1 MVALPRISLG
11 KKNKRSFFDL
21 THDVNTTSDF
31 GFCQPTLVR
40 EFYKDCKVNLKT
52 REFVR
57 LGAMPCPTFGRI
69 EVKTHTSWVPVKET
83 FLAYD
88 YLQSQKSVTS
98 AFRTY
103 IPQCAD
109 YVTSNTILG
118 SIVEL
123 MCDTRS
129 YYSPGVNSF
138 DSSRFLGRFSV
149 WTQWLGFCPQTH
161 PLYSSHQPGDM
172 VDIVNDD
179 AIIGDAVL
187 SFRACSALFNL
198 VCGDKD
204 SIDFVTSPFFGNLR
218 TSAYFNRTSL
228 GLISTQSGKVNTTIN
243 KLWFLNFGTYN
254 PNRPDLPWDINN
266 SPYSGQGYGNEFMRS
281 HSQLYALSLFSDDF
295 LQSMSFDKPDFRLGS
310 FNVHAY
316 STIDSQNTF
325 DLKLYVNMHL
335 SRAGRRLYKVLTGC
349 RINFGTK
356 NKKIDMMRLLSY
368 YKCWFDKYN
377 PGRNLQWLDTNAF
390 GLIHSYYDYG
400 SVLDNV
406 INRLGSDYSRIPN
419 DLYPRYLAF
428 WFNFLVDLPQ
438 CCYVLKPDNM
448 TCATSSPLLEIDNN
462 SDSING
468 VRLYPSNVDSGFYN
482 NLAIDANSSYGG
494 ISEVNQSGGLGL
506 QLLNRIYHLVNKN
519 SVIGSKIDE
528 YLKAHNISN
537 GLPQS
542 NVLGDSDFMC
552 NIDDVFAT
560 AATSEANIGEYAG
573 KGLGSG
579 SSDVMSFECDSFG
592 YLVQL
597 VCVVPLGGY
606 VQGMRDCP
614 INRYDFYQSEFDS
627 LGMEPMSKSN
637 FLNRRFNIENFA
649 EDDVV
654 FGFRPRYFG
663 LKIENNLA
671 NGGFSLYSQQ
681 SQYLPY
687 CLDRIFSLDD
697 FDSTNQEDYLADEEL
712 RYIGRYERFGNY
724 DRIFYDTKGLTDNF
738 IIHMIQ
744 ELKMYAPWKPIS
756 ESYDTFDKDVDD
768 TSIDVEKA

>member
-1 MVALPRISLG
+1 MVALPRISIG
-11 KKNKRSFFDL
+11 KKNKRSYFDL
-21 THDVNTTSDF
+21 THDVNTTADF

-40 EFYKDCKVNLKT
+40 EFYKDCKINLKT
-52 REFVR
+52 KEFVR

-69 EVKTHTSWVPVKET
+69 EVKTHTAFVPVKET

-88 YLQSQKSVTS
+88 YLQAQKSVTS

-123 MCDTRS
+123 ICDTSS
-129 YYSPGVNSF
+129 YFTSGTNFF

-198 VCGDKD
+198 VCGVKD
-204 SIDFVTSPFFGNLR
+204 SLDFNTSPFYGKLR
-218 TSAYFNRTSL
+218 DVFKRTSL
-228 GLISTQSGKVNTTIN
+228 GLISTQSGNVNTSCN
-243 KLWFLNFGTYN
+243 YLWFLNFGTYN
-254 PNRPDLPWDINN
+254 PNRPMQPWDINN
-266 SPYSGQGYGNEFMRS
+266 SPYSGEGYGNRFMAS
-281 HSQLYALSLFSDDF
+281 YSQLFALSQYSDDF

-310 FNVHAY
+310 WQVNAY
-316 STIDSQNTF
+316 SSPDSQNTF
-325 DLKLYVNMHL
+325 ALTLYVNMHL

-368 YKCWFDKYN
+368 YKAWFDKYN

-406 INRLGSDYSRIPN
+406 INRVGADYNRIPN
-419 DLYPRYLAF
+419 DLYARYLAF

-448 TCATSSPLLEIDNN
+448 TCATPSPLLEVSNN
-462 SDSING
+462 DDSINSIKLPFQDG
-468 VRLYPSNVDSGFYN
+468 TSSEYAQPSVGDHNLYGYT
-482 NLAIDANSSYGG
+482 SSV
-494 ISEVNQSGGLGL
+494 SAAGGLGL

-528 YLKAHNISN
+528 YLKSHNISL

-542 NVLGDSDFMC
+542 NVLGDMDFMC
-552 NIDDVFAT
+552 GIDDVFST
-560 AATSEANIGEYAG
+560 AGTTETNLGEYAG

-579 SSDVMSFECDSFG
+579 SSDVMNFECESFG
-592 YLVQL
+592 YLIQML
-597 VCVVPLGGY
+597 SVVPLGGY

-614 INRYDFYQSEFDS
+614 IERYDFYQSEFDS

-637 FLNRRFNIENFA
+637 FLNRRFNIENFYD
-649 EDDVV
+649 DDVV

-681 SQYLPY
+681 TQFLPY

-697 FDSTNQEDYLADEEL
+697 FDNINQEDYVADEEL

-756 ESYDTFDKDVDD
+756 ESYDTYDKDVDD

>member
-1 MVALPRISLG
+1 MVALPRISIG
-11 KKNKRSFFDL
+11 KKNKRSSFDL
-21 THDVNTTSDF
+21 THDVNTTADF

-40 EFYKDCKVNLKT
+40 EFYKDCRINLKT
-52 REFVR
+52 KEFVR

-69 EVKTHTSWVPVKET
+69 EVKTHTAFVPVKET

-88 YLQSQKSVTS
+88 YLQTQKSVTS

-109 YVTSNTILG
+109 YVRANTILG

-123 MCDTRS
+123 MCDTSS
-129 YYSPGVNSF
+129 YFQNGIDKF
-138 DSSRFLGRFSV
+138 DSSRFFGRFSV
-149 WTQWLGFCPQTH
+149 WTQWIGFCPESH
-161 PLYSSHQPGDM
+161 PLFSSHKPGDM
-172 VDIVNDD
+172 VDLVNDD

-187 SFRACSALFNL
+187 SYRACSALFNL
-198 VCGDKD
+198 VCGDKA
-204 SIDFVTSPFFGNLR
+204 STNFVTSPFYGLLR
-218 TSAYFNRTSL
+218 TSAFFNRTSL
-228 GLISTQSGKVNTTIN
+228 GLISTQLGKVNTSCN
-243 KLWFLNFGTYN
+243 YLWFLNFGTYN
-254 PNRPDLPWDINN
+254 PNRPALPWDINN
-266 SPYSGQGYGNEFMRS
+266 SPYSGEGYGNSFMRS
-281 HSQLYALSLFSDDF
+281 YSHLFALSQYSDDF
-295 LQSMSFDKPDFRLGS
+295 LQTMSFDKPDFRLGS
-310 FNVHAY
+310 WDVNAY
-316 STIDSQNTF
+316 STPDSQNTF
-325 DLKLYVNMHL
+325 TLTLFVNMHL

-368 YKCWFDKYN
+368 YKAWFDKYN

-406 INRLGSDYSRIPN
+406 INRVGTDYSRIPS
-419 DLYPRYLAF
+419 DLYSRYLSF

-448 TCATSSPLLEIDNN
+448 TCATPTPLLEVSENA
-462 SDSING
+462 DSINSIKLPFQTG
-468 VRLYPSNVDSGFYN
+468 TAGDYAQPSVGDHN
-482 NLAIDANSSYGG
+482 IYGYTG
-494 ISEVNQSGGLGL
+494 AVSAAGGLGL

-528 YLKAHNISN
+528 YLKSHNIST

-552 NIDDVFAT
+552 NIDDVYAT
-560 AATSEANIGEYAG
+560 AGTSETNLAEYAG
-573 KGLGSG
+573 KGIGSG
-579 SSDVMSFECDSFG
+579 SSEVMNFECESFG
-592 YLVQL
+592 YLIQL
-597 VCVVPLGGY
+597 VSVVPLGGY

-614 INRYDFYQSEFDS
+614 INRYDFYQAEFDS

-637 FLNRRFNIENFA
+637 FLNRRYNVENFA
-649 EDDVV
+649 DDDVV

-681 SQYLPY
+681 TQYLPY

-697 FDSTNQEDYLADEEL
+697 FDNINQEDYVADEEL

-756 ESYDTFDKDVDD
+756 ESYDTYDKDVDD

>member
-1 MVALPRISLG
+1 MVALPRILIG
-11 KKNKRSFFDL
+11 KKNKRSYFDL
-21 THDVNTTSDF
+21 THDVNTTADF

-40 EFYKDCKVNLKT
+40 EFYKDCKINLKT
-52 REFVR
+52 KEFVR

-69 EVKTHTSWVPVKET
+69 EVKTHTAFVPVKET

-109 YVTSNTILG
+109 YVTANTILG

-123 MCDTRS
+123 MCDTAS
-129 YYSPGVNSF
+129 YFRNGTNYFN
-138 DSSRFLGRFSV
+138 SSRFLGRFSV

-198 VCGDKD
+198 VCGNKD
-204 SIDFVTSPFFGNLR
+204 SLDFNSSPFYGKLR
-218 TSAYFNRTSL
+218 DVFKRTSL
-228 GLISTQSGKVNTTIN
+228 GLISTDSGTVNTSCN
-243 KLWFLNFGTYN
+243 YLWFLNFGTYN
-254 PNRPDLPWDINN
+254 PNRPALPWDINN
-266 SPYSGQGYGNEFMRS
+266 SPYSGEGYGNRFMRS
-281 HSQLYALSLFSDDF
+281 YGQLLALSQYSDDF

-310 FNVHAY
+310 WKVNAY
-316 STIDSQNTF
+316 STLDSQNSFELT
-325 DLKLYVNMHL
+325 LYVNMHL

-368 YKCWFDKYN
+368 YKAWFDKYN

-406 INRLGSDYSRIPN
+406 INRVGVDYNRIPN
-419 DLYPRYLAF
+419 DVYSRYLAF

-448 TCATSSPLLEIDNN
+448 TCATSSPLLEVPNID
-462 SDSING
+462 DSINSIK
-468 VRLYPSNVDSGFYN
+468 LPFQSG
-482 NLAIDANSSYGG
+482 IDGNYANASLGDHNIYGYTG
-494 ISEVNQSGGLGL
+494 SVSPAGGLGL

-528 YLKAHNISN
+528 YLKSHNISS

-542 NVLGDSDFMC
+542 NVLGDMDFMC
-552 NIDDVFAT
+552 NIDDVFST
-560 AATSEANIGEYAG
+560 AGTTEANLGEYAG

-579 SSDVMSFECDSFG
+579 SSDVMNFECESFG
-592 YLVQL
+592 YLIQML
-597 VCVVPLGGY
+597 SVVPLGGY

-614 INRYDFYQSEFDS
+614 IERYDFYQSEFDS

-649 EDDVV
+649 DDDVV

-681 SQYLPY
+681 TQFLPY

-697 FDSTNQEDYLADEEL
+697 FDIINQEDYVADEEL

-738 IIHMIQ
+738 IVHMIQ

-756 ESYDTFDKDVDD
+756 ESYDTYDKDVDD
-768 TSIDVEKA
+768 TSLDVEKA

>member
-1 MVALPRISLG
+1 MVALPRISIG

-40 EFYKDCKVNLKT
+40 EFYKDCKIDLKT

-69 EVKTHTSWVPVKET
+69 EVKTHTAFVPVKET

-88 YLQSQKSVTS
+88 YLQAQKSVTS
-98 AFRTY
+98 AFRSY
-103 IPQCAD
+103 VPQCAD
-109 YVTSNTILG
+109 YVSSNTILG
-118 SIVEL
+118 SIFEL
-123 MCDTRS
+123 VCDVRN
-129 YYSPGVNSF
+129 YYDKQQDWFQS
-138 DSSRFLGRFSV
+138 DRFLGRFSV
-149 WTQWLGFCPQTH
+149 WTTWLGFCPEAH
-161 PLYSSHQPGDM
+161 PLYSSHAPGDM

-179 AIIGDAVL
+179 VIMNDKHLAYK
-187 SFRACSALFNL
+187 ACTALFNL
-198 VCGDKD
+198 VCGVPQ
-204 SIDFVTSPFFGNLR
+204 SIDFENSPFYGKLKG
-218 TSAYFNRTSL
+218 SSYFNRTSL
-228 GLISTQSGKVNTTIN
+228 GLMNTRTGEEGEDYN
-243 KLWFLNFGTYN
+243 KLWYFNFATYN
-254 PNRPDLPWDINN
+254 PNRPAFPWDTVHP
-266 SPYSGQGYGNEFMRS
+266 PYSGDGYGAEFMNS
-281 HSQLYALSLFSDDF
+281 FGSLVALDVWSDDF
-295 LQSMSFDKPDFRLGS
+295 LQAMSFDKPDFRLGHWTVPCTEPS
-310 FNVHAY
+310 GGTTSDV
-316 STIDSQNTF
+316 T
-325 DLKLYVNMHL
+325 LYVNFHF

-349 RINFGTK
+349 RISFGTK
-356 NKKIDMMRLLSY
+356 KKKIDLMRLLSY
-368 YKCWFDKYN
+368 YKAWFDKYN

-390 GLIHSYYDYG
+390 GIIHSYYDYG

-406 INRLGSDYSRIPN
+406 VNGVGSDWSRIPYN
-419 DLYPRYLAF
+419 SRPRYRAF
-428 WFNFLVDLPQ
+428 WYNFLADLPQ

-462 SDSING
+462 GPSLSSIKLYVDNDDSAKSTFIPVQSDEIYGNG
-468 VRLYPSNVDSGFYN
+468 NTLEN
-482 NLAIDANSSYGG
+482 
-494 ISEVNQSGGLGL
+494 GGLGI

-528 YLKAHNISN
+528 YLKAHNISR

-542 NVLGDSDFMC
+542 NVLGDSEFMC

-560 AATSEANIGEYAG
+560 AGTSEANLGEYAG
-573 KGLGSG
+573 KGIGSG
-579 SSDVMSFECDSFG
+579 SSDNMHFECESFG

-597 VCVVPLGGY
+597 VAVVPLGGY

-614 INRYDFYQSEFDS
+614 ISRYDFYQPEFDS

-637 FLNRRFNIENFA
+637 FLNRRFNFDSFA
-649 EDDVV
+649 DDDSV

-663 LKIENNLA
+663 LKFENNLA

-681 SQYLPY
+681 TQYLPY
-687 CLDRIFSLDD
+687 CLDRIFSVND
-697 FDSTNQEDYLADEEL
+697 FSPYPSEDYVADEEL

-756 ESYDTFDKDVDD
+756 ESYDTFDKDVDE

>member
-1 MVALPRISLG
+1 MVALPRISIG
-11 KKNKRSFFDL
+11 KKNKRSYFDL
-21 THDVNTTSDF
+21 THDVNTTADF

-40 EFYKDCKVNLKT
+40 EFYKDCKINLKT
-52 REFVR
+52 KEFVR

-69 EVKTHTSWVPVKET
+69 EVKTHTAFVPVKET

-109 YVTSNTILG
+109 YVTANTILG

-123 MCDTRS
+123 MCNTSS
-129 YYSPGVNSF
+129 YFNSGENYF

-149 WTQWLGFCPQTH
+149 WTQWLGFCPQSH
-161 PLYSSHQPGDM
+161 PLYSSHKPGDM

-179 AIIGDAVL
+179 VIIGDSVL

-204 SIDFVTSPFFGNLR
+204 SLDFVTSPFYGNLR
-218 TSAYFNRTSL
+218 TSDYFNRTSL
-228 GLISTQSGKVNTTIN
+228 GLISTQSGKVNTSN
-243 KLWFLNFGTYN
+243 NYLWFINFGTYN
-254 PNRPDLPWDINN
+254 PNRPILPWDINN
-266 SPYSGQGYGNEFMRS
+266 SPYSGEGYGNRFMRTYP
-281 HSQLYALSLFSDDF
+281 QLFALSQYSDDF
-295 LQSMSFDKPDFRLGS
+295 LQPMSFDKPDFRLGS
-310 FNVHAY
+310 WTVNAY
-316 STIDSQNTF
+316 TTPDSQNTTE
-325 DLKLYVNMHL
+325 LTLYVNMHL

-368 YKCWFDKYN
+368 YKAWFDKYN

-448 TCATSSPLLEIDNN
+448 TCATPSPLLEVSNN
-462 SDSING
+462 ADSINSIKLPYQTG
-468 VRLYPSNVDSGFYN
+468 TSGDYAQPSVGDHTIYGYTGSV
-482 NLAIDANSSYGG
+482 SST
-494 ISEVNQSGGLGL
+494 GGLGI

-519 SVIGSKIDE
+519 SVIGAKIDE
-528 YLKAHNISN
+528 YLKAHNISL

-542 NVLGDSDFMC
+542 NVLGDMDFMC
-552 NIDDVFAT
+552 SIDDVFST
-560 AATSEANIGEYAG
+560 AGTSETNLGEYAG
-573 KGLGSG
+573 KGLGAG
-579 SSDVMSFECDSFG
+579 SSDVMNFECESFG
-592 YLVQL
+592 YLIQML
-597 VCVVPLGGY
+597 SVVPLGGY

-614 INRYDFYQSEFDS
+614 INRYDFYQAEFDS

-637 FLNRRFNIENFA
+637 FLNRRFNIRNFA
-649 EDDVV
+649 TDDTV

-681 SQYLPY
+681 TQFLPY

-697 FDSTNQEDYLADEEL
+697 LDNINQEDYVADEEL

-756 ESYDTFDKDVDD
+756 ESYDTYDKDVDD

>member
-1 MVALPRISLG
+1 MVALPGISIG

-40 EFYKDCKVNLKT
+40 EFYKDCKINLKT
-52 REFVR
+52 KEFVR

-69 EVKTHTSWVPVKET
+69 EVKTHTAFVPVKET
-83 FLAYD
+83 FLAFD

-103 IPQCAD
+103 VPQCAD
-109 YVTSNTILG
+109 YVTANTILG
-118 SIVEL
+118 SIFEL

-129 YYSPGVNSF
+129 YYNSGTNSF
-138 DSSRFLGRFSV
+138 DASRFLGRFSV
-149 WTQWLGFCPQTH
+149 WALWSEFCPQSH
-161 PLYSSHQPGDM
+161 PLYNTRPLDDM

-179 AIIGDAVL
+179 AITNDSML
-187 SFRACSALFNL
+187 SYMACTALFNL
-198 VCGDKD
+198 VCGDPA
-204 SIDFVTSPFFGNLR
+204 SIDFVNSPFYGRLKVADR
-218 TSAYFNRTSL
+218 FNRASL
-228 GLISTQSGKVNTTIN
+228 GTIN
-243 KLWFLNFGTYN
+243 TQTGEEQAIYNQLWYLNFATYN
-254 PNRPDLPWDINN
+254 PKRPSSPAWPIDNP
-266 SPYSGQGYGNEFMRS
+266 PYSGEGYGYEFMRS
-281 HSQLYALSLFSDDF
+281 YDKLVLLDDWSDDF
-295 LQSMSFDKPDFRLGS
+295 SQSMSWDKPDFRLGRWT
-310 FNVHAY
+310 VEM
-316 STIDSQNTF
+316 TNTVGATSSVN
-325 DLKLYVNMHL
+325 LYVNMHL

-349 RINFGTK
+349 RISFGTK

-368 YKCWFDKYN
+368 YKAWFDKYN

-400 SVLDNV
+400 SVLENV
-406 INRLGSDYSRIPN
+406 LNGRGSDYTRIPYN
-419 DLYPRYLAF
+419 LRPRYFAF
-428 WFNFLVDLPQ
+428 WYNFLVDLPQ

-448 TCATSSPLLEIDNN
+448 TCATSSPLLEID
-462 SDSING
+462 SNG
-468 VRLYPSNVDSGFYN
+468 PSLSRLRMYADNDDVDSPFYIN
-482 NLAIDANSSYGG
+482 VQSDDIYGNGNGID
-494 ISEVNQSGGLGL
+494 ETGGLGI

-528 YLKAHNISN
+528 YLKAHNISR

-542 NVLGDSDFMC
+542 NVLGDTEFMC

-560 AATSEANIGEYAG
+560 AGTIEANLGEYAG
-573 KGLGSG
+573 KGIGSG
-579 SSDVMSFECDSFG
+579 SSEVMNFECESFG
-592 YLVQL
+592 YLVQI
-597 VCVVPLGGY
+597 VSVVPLGGY

-614 INRYDFYQSEFDS
+614 ISRYDFYQAEFDS

-637 FLNRRFNIENFA
+637 FLNRRFNIEKFA
-649 EDDVV
+649 EDETV

-663 LKIENNLA
+663 LKFENNLA

-681 SQYLPY
+681 TQYLPY

-697 FDSTNQEDYLADEEL
+697 FDHVNQEDYVADEEL
-712 RYIGRYERFGNY
+712 RYVGRYERFGNY